1 MTSRAQSSNIG
12 LVLLLALTIT
22 SAGVVVAIG
31 GTALT
36 DVQQEASN
44 DRATHA
50 MTLFDARAAVVGLG
64 EGSVQ
69 TVRLGR
75 SNDGQYTA
83 ESESGWLRIRHTNYT
98 GTSTEEVYNASLGSV
113 SYRSGDTTIA
123 YQGGGVW
130 RHRNG
135 GTTMVSPP
143 EFHYR
148 GTTLTLPVLRIRSD
162 DAASGGTTAT
172 IRRTEETVRVFPN
185 ETAATDTGEGAPYD
199 VDNPDGSTRQ
209 YRNPV
214 RNGTVSVTVHSQF
227 YQGWADYFRT
237 RTTGNVSVDDD
248 NRTATVVLKTTRGV
262 GQFDLPAK
270 GESVSVRGIAAGH
283 AVTDFQIGVKKDSG
297 TFNNLDFSLYIQDGT
312 KSWETMV
319 SVPNG
324 IGNSYCPSESPAV
337 QFPVRIYY
345 YDSSTPEG
353 VHLWENETIS
363 SNTGPVQLGCDGNDM
378 IIEVDL
384 TGAGQTF
391 TYKDG
396 DFNEDT
402 ALDWEA
408 YNDSASQAPSP
419 TSFNHTG
426 DDGENTT
433 YRFGDTQN
441 LRILTRH
448 YFAAFDSDFEL
459 TVSHGPG
466 NRGTTQIDTSASGG
480 TLRYNATSGG
490 SYITYLHV
498 TENNVS
504 VALD

>member
-44 DRATHA
+44 DRASHA

-130 RHRNG
+130 RHRTG

-162 DAASGGTTAT
+162 DAASGGATAT

-185 ETAATDTGEGAPYD
+185 ETAATDTGEGAP
-199 VDNPDGSTRQ
+199 
-209 YRNPV
+209 
-214 RNGTVSVTVHSQF
+214 
-227 YQGWADYFRT
+227 
-237 RTTGNVSVDDD
+237 
-248 NRTATVVLKTTRGV
+248 
-262 GQFDLPAK
+262 
-270 GESVSVRGIAAGH
+270 
-283 AVTDFQIGVKKDSG
+283 
-297 TFNNLDFSLYIQDGT
+297 
-312 KSWETMV
+312 
-319 SVPNG
+319 
-324 IGNSYCPSESPAV
+324 
-337 QFPVRIYY
+337 
-345 YDSSTPEG
+345 
-353 VHLWENETIS
+353 
-363 SNTGPVQLGCDGNDM
+363 
-378 IIEVDL
+378 
-384 TGAGQTF
+384 
-391 TYKDG
+391 
-396 DFNEDT
+396 
-402 ALDWEA
+402 
-408 YNDSASQAPSP
+408 
-419 TSFNHTG
+419 
-426 DDGENTT
+426 
-433 YRFGDTQN
+433 
-441 LRILTRH
+441 
-448 YFAAFDSDFEL
+448 
-459 TVSHGPG
+459 
-466 NRGTTQIDTSASGG
+466 
-480 TLRYNATSGG
+480 
-490 SYITYLHV
+490 
-498 TENNVS
+498 
-504 VALD
+504 